1 MKKILTVTAVLAL
14 VCASVFAVGF
24 KAQAGVGLDV
34 YKDNWFGLTEEVLPE
49 GYYANN
55 ASNGIIIYLDKTSLS
70 KTAASIN
77 LGGEYG
83 FENGVGIFVDAG
95 FDIPVKYTMVVE
107 SSKTDLTE
115 EFKEGELKDAK
126 KYDFK
131 LAIGANYLVAELMN
145 NLDVTVGLGVQGRGQ
160 YFALDDFGGYLN
172 VTIGAV
178 AKASAFYSFN
188 EKLSAGLDLAADY
201 ALYKITKADLGE
213 SVYQGTFKGGAKGL
227 GFSAVAAVK
236 YAF

>member
-49 GYYANN
+49 GSYAIL
-55 ASNGIIIYLDKTSLS
+55 ASNEGIIYLDKTSLS

-115 EFKEGELKDAK
+115 EFKELKDAK

-131 LAIGANYLVAELMN
+131 LAIGANYKVAEPLK

-160 YFALDDFGGYLN
+160 YFAHDVIGGHLN

-213 SVYQGTFKGGAKGL
+213 GVYQGTFKGGAKGL